1 MSDLIEIYR
10 TYGGK
15 SGSDFLIDY
24 ILRNLD
30 DGDYEYDEYNDSLT
44 IDRAEFL
51 NFIGKRFSLALSNEA
66 KVKSLNSNL
75 LRISKE
81 RANSDRGLKPK
92 KEHDGFVVLSFSS
105 RFERVYTS
113 NRDIE
118 NVLVF
123 KTIMQTP
130 YSQEFNYDSVRDRV
144 WSDIPFDCQYY
155 AKPGKNN
162 INNILLK
169 YEDVQYVYRWNLR
182 LNNISSDSMS
192 YWEIE
197 LNHTKPFDFNSRR
210 N

>member
-1 MSDLIEIYR
+1 MSDLIEIYQ
-10 TYGGK
+10 TYGRN

-24 ILRNLD
+24 ILKNLD
-30 DGDYEYDEYNDSLT
+30 DSDYEYDEYNGSLT
-44 IDRAEFL
+44 IDRENFL
-51 NFIGKRFSLALSNEA
+51 DFIGRKFSLALSNEA

-81 RANSDRGLKPK
+81 RANADRGLKPK
-92 KEHDGFVVLSFSS
+92 KEHNGFVVLSFSS

-130 YSQEFNYDSVRDRV
+130 YSQEFNYESVRDRV
-144 WSDIPFDCQYY
+144 WSDIPFDCKYF
-155 AKPGKNN
+155 AKPGYNY
-162 INNILLK
+162 INDILN
-169 YEDVQYVYRWNLR
+169 YDVQFVYRWNLR

-197 LNHTKPFDFNSRR
+197 LNHTKPYDFNSRR
-210 N
+210 K